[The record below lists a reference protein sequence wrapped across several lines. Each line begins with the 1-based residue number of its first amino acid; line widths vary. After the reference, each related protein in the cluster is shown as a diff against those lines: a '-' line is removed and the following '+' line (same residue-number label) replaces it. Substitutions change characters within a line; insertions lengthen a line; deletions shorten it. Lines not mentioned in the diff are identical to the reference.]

1 MKPDCLDKLTKED
14 FIDDESITDED
25 YYSDFLSIK
34 FNTSD
39 IGGDNLRILERF
51 LNVLYPILWSKEQ
64 NRILVKIL
72 TCRPNNISLILIK
85 RIVSCICNNI
95 QIKGNVNRYLTIEF
109 YKGNCLNDSSEHNLI
124 CQDYLTPGSG
134 LDANKIINAIYFI
147 SNV

>member
-1 MKPDCLDKLTKED
+1 MNPDYFDNKEIDNCQDICCIDED
-14 FIDDESITDED
+14 F
-25 YYSDFLSIK
+25 YSDFLTIK
-34 FNTSD
+34 FNISD
-39 IGGDNLRILERF
+39 IGGENLRIFERF
-51 LNVLYPILWSKEQ
+51 LNVLYPTQWSKEH
-64 NRILVKIL
+64 NCILVK
-72 TCRPNNISLILIK
+72 TMTYRPNNISLILIK

-95 QIKGNVNRYLTIEF
+95 QIKGNANRYLTIEL